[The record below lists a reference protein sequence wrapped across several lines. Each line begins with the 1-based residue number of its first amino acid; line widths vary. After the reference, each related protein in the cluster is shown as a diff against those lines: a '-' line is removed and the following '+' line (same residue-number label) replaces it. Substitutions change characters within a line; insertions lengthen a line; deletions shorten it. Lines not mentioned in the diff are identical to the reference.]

1 MKCWGCGDKNGYIAT
16 RCSGCVRLY
25 DRIERLKVRAKEIQE
40 GAYCSHCHEKYD
52 IHETSEWYAQKL
64 EKLCDE
70 CFANSLTAEQYDSK
84 EIEKEQYDEAE
95 IEKER

>member
-1 MKCWGCGDKNGYIAT
+1 MSWATCEVCELFISEGDITCTCDEEFEDWCRECWNTYNTELETNG
-16 RCSGCVRLY
+16 
-25 DRIERLKVRAKEIQE
+25 K
-40 GAYCSHCHEKYD
+40 KY
-52 IHETSEWYAQKL
+52 
-64 EKLCDE
+64 KLCDE